1 MVSTCEGSCASFWPP
16 VPVAGVAGSG
26 GASATSIGGSLPPE
40 GSPQLTHPENP
51 LLVLDSAGTAVVDS
65 RSAGQRRT
73 LWVLIRSHD
82 TKRTAAEEGAVRF
95 G

>member
-1 MVSTCEGSCASFWPP
+1 VVSTCEGSCASFWPP

-26 GASATSIGGSLPPE
+26 GASAASMGSLPPG
-40 GSPQLTHPENP
+40 GSPPLTHPENP

-82 TKRTAAEEGAVRF
+82 TKRTAADEGAVRF